1 MMMENKDGLTSEDKV
16 SNINT
21 QPQSMVTV
29 EIIDKTSQKG
39 LEVAK
44 ADHIADRYTGW

>member
-21 QPQSMVTV
+21 PPQSMVTV

-39 LEVAK
+39 LEVAI
-44 ADHIADRYTGW
+44 DHIADRHTGW